1 MEYETAE
8 QLAAI
13 EAWAKMYGRAW
24 KAALRAAWASGD
36 YQGFDGAPL
45 LQQLRNTF
53 GPSWLVSFR
62 LPVDAPAPVEPARVA
77 WMESILSN
85 DESSTDYE
93 LGLFFIAHAVPQETA
108 QEYIAHRTDYLN
120 SL

>member
-1 MEYETAE
+1 MAYETAE
-8 QLAAI
+8 QLAAVQ
-13 EAWAKMYGRAW
+13 AWAKQHGRTW

-45 LQQLRNTF
+45 LQQLRNAF
-53 GPSWLVSFR
+53 GPSWLLSFR
-62 LPVDAPAPVEPARVA
+62 LPVDSPAPVDPARVQ
-77 WMESILSN
+77 WMESILAN
-85 DESSTDYE
+85 DTRSTDYE

-108 QEYIAHRTDYLN
+108 QAYIAHRTDYRN